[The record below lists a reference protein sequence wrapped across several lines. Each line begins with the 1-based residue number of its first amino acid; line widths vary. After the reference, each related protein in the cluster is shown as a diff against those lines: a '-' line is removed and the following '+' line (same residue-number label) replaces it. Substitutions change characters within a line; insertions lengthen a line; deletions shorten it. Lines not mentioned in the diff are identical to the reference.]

1 MIGLVFPDSTLV
13 EEGFVRRER
22 ARHHTLDLP
31 KRGNFHFCMLYHVS
45 VKTYCTVEKISC
57 ATSSEIAIGF
67 WLVLVL
73 VGLIHNI
80 HPLPRQ
86 TVRHLAKD
94 CNFADCYWMFRCHF
108 SRSVLAQCLEHHRS
122 KIVLRT
128 MCLICHLIFLST
140 MMPFVSLSYICLFL
154 THPMCVVCG
163 YLQL

>member
-31 KRGNFHFCMLYHVS
+31 KRGNFHFCMLCHVS
-45 VKTYCTVEKISC
+45 VKTYCTVEKISR

-108 SRSVLAQCLEHHRS
+108 SRSALAWRLKHYHS

-128 MCLICHLIFLST
+128 MCLICHQIFLST
-140 MMPFVSLSYICLFL
+140 MTPFIFLSYIHLFL
-154 THPMCVVCG
+154 THPIHFSSS